1 MVLEFNRK
9 ECSSSLFFLT
19 LIGERIMKFKLVNM
33 VGGGGGAFINGDGGS
48 AFIIPDGD
56 AVCDCGN
63 CEVCRNLKV

>member
-1 MVLEFNRK
+1 
-9 ECSSSLFFLT
+9 
-19 LIGERIMKFKLVNM
+19 MKFKLVNM